1 MKHKL
6 LIIKVLGFSAQWN
19 CVSSSHAGKKKNS
32 EAGAAV
38 TYLSCSNLEIESN
51 LVISIVNSS
60 AF

>member
-19 CVSSSHAGKKKNS
+19 CVSSSHAGKKNS